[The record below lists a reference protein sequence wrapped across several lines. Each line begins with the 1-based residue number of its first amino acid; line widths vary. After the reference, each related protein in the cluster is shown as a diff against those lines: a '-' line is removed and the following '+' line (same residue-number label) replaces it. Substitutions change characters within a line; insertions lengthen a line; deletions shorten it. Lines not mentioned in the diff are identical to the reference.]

1 VEKIMSEEV
10 KIHEFGFVRLL
21 DVMGDDEEI
30 ESAARISYGKGTR
43 KTSQTRNLIRY
54 LMRHKHTSPFEMCE
68 VKFHIKLPI
77 FVMRQI
83 VRHRTAN
90 LNEYSGRYSIMS
102 NDFYVP
108 HDNDIQ
114 KQSRHNNQGRGE
126 DIEKKGLVKYE
137 FNRQYDNA
145 SWAYKNLLDLDLA
158 RELARSVLP
167 VGNYTEVIW
176 KIDLHNFFGFCK
188 LRMDKHAQKEVRDYA
203 EVMYNLVKPKFPLC
217 CESFEDY
224 VLNAVSFSQ
233 KELRIIKDNLQ
244 GSWIMAK
251 YGLSER
257 ESTEFLQKL
266 KPEGKAE

>member
-1 VEKIMSEEV
+1 
-10 KIHEFGFVRLL
+10 
-21 DVMGDDEEI
+21 
-30 ESAARISYGKGTR
+30 
-43 KTSQTRNLIRY
+43 
-54 LMRHKHTSPFEMCE
+54 
-68 VKFHIKLPI
+68 
-77 FVMRQI
+77 
-83 VRHRTAN
+83 
-90 LNEYSGRYSIMS
+90 MS

-114 KQSRHNNQGRGE
+114 KQSKQNNQGRGE
-126 DIEKKGLVKYE
+126 DLEKKGLVKYE

-176 KIDLHNFFGFCK
+176 KTDLHNFFGFCK

-203 EVMYNLVKPKFPLC
+203 SVMYNLVKPKFPLC
-217 CESFEDY
+217 CDAFEDY
-224 VLNAVSFSQ
+224 ILNAVSFSQ
-233 KELRIIKDNLQ
+233 KEMRIIKDNLN
-244 GSWIMAK
+244 GSWVMAK

-266 KPEGKAE
+266 KPEGKEE